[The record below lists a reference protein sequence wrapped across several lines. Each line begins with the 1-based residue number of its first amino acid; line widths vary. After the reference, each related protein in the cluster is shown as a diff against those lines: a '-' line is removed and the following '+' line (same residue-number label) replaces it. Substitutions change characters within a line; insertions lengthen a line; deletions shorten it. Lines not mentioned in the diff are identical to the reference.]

1 MAALVS
7 FFFSQLSVAATMSS
21 FLDVPNFVKCAVLH
35 LIDRTFI
42 VDILIFF
49 ASGPGLRLM
58 SPERNGIIDNLCEFG
73 NGEQFPVRTNA
84 QNGYVL

>member
-7 FFFSQLSVAATMSS
+7 FFFSQVSVTTTTSS
-21 FLDVPNFVKCAVLH
+21 FLDVTNSIKGAVLH

-49 ASGPGLRLM
+49 AAGPGLRLM
-58 SPERNGIIDNLCEFG
+58 SPESSRIIDNLSE
-73 NGEQFPVRTNA
+73 
-84 QNGYVL
+84 